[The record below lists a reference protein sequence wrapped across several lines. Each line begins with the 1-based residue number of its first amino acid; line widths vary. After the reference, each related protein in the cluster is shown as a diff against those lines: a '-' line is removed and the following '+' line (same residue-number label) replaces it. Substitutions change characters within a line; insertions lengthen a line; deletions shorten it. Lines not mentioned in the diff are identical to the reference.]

1 VDTLV
6 GKTLSHY
13 KILAQIGAG
22 GMGVVYRAH
31 DEALRRDVA
40 VKVLPAAASTD
51 PDRLRR
57 FEQEARAAGALNHP
71 NILAIYEFGEHEGS
85 PYVVSEL
92 LEGKTLREQMGSR
105 ALPVRK
111 VVEYG
116 IQIARGL
123 SAAHEKRI
131 VHRDLKPEN
140 IFVTSDGRVKIL
152 DFGIAKLL
160 RHDEVRGDEGE
171 TATQSRTEAGV
182 VLGTTG
188 YMSPEQVRGEPA
200 DHRSDLFALGA
211 VRDALG
217 SEGVRGSDAGG
228 HDECDP
234 DPRSAVALNAPRRH
248 SPGPGPNH
256 LALPGEEPSGAVPD
270 GVGFGV

>member
-1 VDTLV
+1 VDTLG

-13 KILAQIGAG
+13 RILEQIGAG

-31 DEALRRDVA
+31 DEVLRRDVA
-40 VKVLPAAASTD
+40 VKVLPSSFATD
-51 PDRLRR
+51 PDRLHR
-57 FEQEARAAGALNHP
+57 FEQEARSAGALNHP
-71 NILAIYEFGEHEGS
+71 NILAIYDLGEHEGS

-105 ALPVRK
+105 SLPVRK

-160 RHDEVRGDEGE
+160 LPEEVTTDERE
-171 TATQSRTEAGV
+171 TATQSRTEAGA
-182 VLGTTG
+182 VLGTAG
-188 YMSPEQVRGEPA
+188 YMSPEQVRGERV

-211 VRDALG
+211 VLYEMLSGRRAF
-217 SEGVRGSDAGG
+217 GG
-228 HDECDP
+228 ATPAD
-234 DPRSAVALNAPRRH
+234 
-248 SPGPGPNH
+248 
-256 LALPGEEPSGAVPD
+256 
-270 GVGFGV
+270 